1 MVVKKVV
8 MNASFWIPNV
18 LYCTKKLSDDSSTSV
33 ASLSL
38 SLYSFDA
45 VYTDRERQL

>member
-38 SLYSFDA
+38 SILSMLYIQTVNGSFK
-45 VYTDRERQL
+45 